1 MDMVLGNPDRLPCDR
16 LGWRG
21 NACNLLYATSGPQ
34 KDRVVAIDAVVQR
47 RPPGRCLQMFNRVTI
62 FAEAH

>member
-34 KDRVVAIDAVVQR
+34 KGCVIAIDAVVQR
-47 RPPGRCLQMFNRVTI
+47 RPPGIYLAPFMLSNIHIT
-62 FAEAH
+62 